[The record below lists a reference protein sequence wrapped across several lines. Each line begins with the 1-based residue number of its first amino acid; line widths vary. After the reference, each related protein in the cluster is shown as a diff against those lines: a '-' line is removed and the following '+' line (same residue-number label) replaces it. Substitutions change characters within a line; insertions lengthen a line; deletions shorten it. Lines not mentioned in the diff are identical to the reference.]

1 MRVEFDPDAGS
12 PYAFYPLL
20 TSLIV
25 PRPIAWVGTL
35 SADGVANVAPHSF
48 FTVSCVAPPV
58 IQFTSVGRKD
68 SLRNIEATG
77 EFTISV
83 APERLFEQVNAT
95 ATDFPH
101 DVDEFAAVGIHAEPA
116 QRVSAPRVAESP
128 AVFECRLQDT
138 LSFGDSF
145 VVFGRVLLAAV
156 DEDAIGAN
164 GLPSIDAL
172 RPLARLG
179 ANEWSTIGELREITR
194 ISHAEW
200 PGHFDGARPD

>member
-1 MRVEFDPDAGS
+1 MRVEFDPDAGN

-20 TSLIV
+20 TSLVV
-25 PRPIAWVGTL
+25 PRPIAWVGTR
-35 SADGVANVAPHSF
+35 APDGVANLAPHSF
-48 FTVSCVAPPV
+48 FTVACVVPPV

-68 SLRNIEATG
+68 SLRNIEANG
-77 EFTISV
+77 EFTVSV
-83 APERLFEQVNAT
+83 TPESLFEQVNAT

-138 LSFGDSF
+138 ISFGDSF

-156 DEDAIGAN
+156 DEAVIGEN
-164 GLPSIDAL
+164 GLPSIHAL

-179 ANEWSTIGELREITR
+179 ADEWSTIGELREITR
-194 ISHAEW
+194 ISYTQW
-200 PGHFDGARPD
+200 PGHYDGAGSD

>member
-1 MRVEFDPDAGS
+1 VRVEFDPDSGS

-25 PRPIAWVGTL
+25 PRPIAWVATL
-35 SADGVANVAPHSF
+35 SAGGVANLAPHSF
-48 FTVSCVAPPV
+48 FTVACVVPPV

-77 EFTISV
+77 EFTVSV
-83 APERLFEQVNAT
+83 TPERLFEEVNAT
-95 ATDFPH
+95 ATDFPQN
-101 DVDEFAAVGIHAEPA
+101 VDEFAAVGLDAEA
-116 QRVSAPRVAESP
+116 SRRVAPPRVAQSP

-138 LSFGDSF
+138 ISFGDSF

-156 DEDAIGAN
+156 DEDAIGDN
-164 GLPSIDAL
+164 GLPAIGAL

-179 ANEWSTIGELREITR
+179 ADEWSTIGEVREITR
-194 ISHAEW
+194 IANADW
-200 PGHFDGARPD
+200 PGHYDGARTD